1 MAGGAGATAAIIA
14 ARQRRIQEII
24 DAFRLGDATS
34 ADRAK
39 SLETLALT
47 HNGEMQSLIVDG
59 VLMPGARE
67 GTYYLSE
74 IGYISKRDD
83 RRGLKAVAIV
93 MIIILVI
100 GVLLVPFM
108 AARS

>member
-1 MAGGAGATAAIIA
+1 MGAAVAAIAA

-24 DAFRLGDATS
+24 DTFRLADATA

-39 SLETLALT
+39 SLETLALS
-47 HNGEMQSLIVDG
+47 HNGELQSLIVEG

-74 IGYISKRDD
+74 IGYIYKRDD
-83 RRGLKAVAIV
+83 RRALKAVAIV
-93 MIIILVI
+93 LIVIAII
-100 GVLLVPFM
+100 GVLLIPVM
-108 AARS
+108 ATRG